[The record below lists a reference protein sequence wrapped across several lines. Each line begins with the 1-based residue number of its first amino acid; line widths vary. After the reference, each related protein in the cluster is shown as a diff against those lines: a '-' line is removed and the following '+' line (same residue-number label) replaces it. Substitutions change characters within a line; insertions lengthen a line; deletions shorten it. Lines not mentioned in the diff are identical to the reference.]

1 MIKATFFKNALLL
14 LTITAFGMAVLTSC
28 GGGGTQYE
36 EVEVPTQGLITTIVE
51 VQPEEYKIE
60 DEVPIPDTS
69 QSLIIAKYLDG
80 GVDTFTLAEVRLLRE
95 TGYNGPRSGV
105 FTAAS
110 YGFFGYMIGRSMM
123 GGFRPSASAYRDPNT
138 YNRVN
143 NTTGNTIRSTSQR
156 VSRPSSRSRSG
167 YGSGSSRSSR
177 SYGG

>member
-1 MIKATFFKNALLL
+1 MRKGTFLKDALSLIA
-14 LTITAFGMAVLTSC
+14 ITAFGLFALTNC
-28 GGGGTQYE
+28 GGSQYE
-36 EVEVPTQGLITTIVE
+36 EVEIPTQGLITTVVE
-51 VQPEEYKIE
+51 IEPEQYKIE

-80 GVDTFTLAEVRLLRE
+80 GIDTFTLAEARLMQQN
-95 TGYNGPRSGV
+95 GYGGSRSGV

-156 VSRPSSRSRSG
+156 VSRPSTRGRSG
-167 YGSGSSRSSR
+167 YGSGRSSR

>member
-1 MIKATFFKNALLL
+1 MTKATKFKNALLIL
-14 LTITAFGMAVLTSC
+14 AIFSFGLAVITSC
-28 GGGGTQYE
+28 GGSTQYE
-36 EVEVPTQGLITTIVE
+36 EVELPTQGLITTVVE
-51 VQPEEYKIE
+51 TEPEQYKIE
-60 DEVPIPDTS
+60 DEVAIPDTS

-80 GVDTFTLAEVRLLRE
+80 GVDTFTLAEARLYQQN
-95 TGYNGPRSGV
+95 GYSGHRSGV

-143 NTTGNTIRSTSQR
+143 NTTGNSIRSTAQR
-156 VSRPSSRSRSG
+156 VSRPSRSSRSG
-167 YGSGSSRSSR
+167 YGSSSSRSSR

>member
-1 MIKATFFKNALLL
+1 MFKNALLT
-14 LTITAFGMAVLTSC
+14 LTIFSFGFAVFTSC

-36 EVEVPTQGLITTIVE
+36 EVQIPTQGLITTIVE
-51 VQPEEYKIE
+51 VQPESYKIE

-80 GVDTFTLAEVRLLRE
+80 GIDTFTLAEVRLLRQSN
-95 TGYNGPRSGV
+95 YSGPRSGV

-110 YGFFGYMIGRSMM
+110 YGFFGYMIGRSMS

-143 NTTGNTIRSTSQR
+143 NSTGNSIRSTSQR
-156 VSRPSSRSRSG
+156 VSRPSSGSRSG
-167 YGSGSSRSSR
+167 YGSSRSSR

>member
-1 MIKATFFKNALLL
+1 MTKATKFKNALLIL
-14 LTITAFGMAVLTSC
+14 AIVSFGFAVFTSC

-36 EVEVPTQGLITTIVE
+36 EVEVPTQGLITTVVE
-51 VQPEEYKIE
+51 IQPEEYKIE
-60 DEVPIPDTS
+60 DEQAIPDTA

-80 GVDTFTLAEVRLLRE
+80 GIDTFTLAEVRLLRE

-123 GGFRPSASAYRDPNT
+123 GGFRPSATAYRDPNT

-143 NTTGNTIRSTSQR
+143 NTTGNSIRNTSQR
-156 VSRPSSRSRSG
+156 VSRPSRSSRSG
-167 YGSGSSRSSR
+167 YGSSRSSR